1 MKNNEIIALSI
12 EELRQ
17 KLASEHENLRKLRFA
32 HQVSAIESPMKL
44 KETKK
49 LIARLNTILTQKVS
63 QK

>member
-1 MKNNEIIALSI
+1 MKNNEIISLSI

-17 KLASEHENLRKLRFA
+17 KLASEQENLRKLRFA

>member
-17 KLASEHENLRKLRFA
+17 KLASEQENLRKLRFA

>member
-1 MKNNEIIALSI
+1 MKNNEITALSI

-17 KLASEHENLRKLRFA
+17 KLASEQENLRKLRFA

-44 KETKK
+44 KETRK

-63 QK
+63 KK

>member
-1 MKNNEIIALSI
+1 MKNNEITALSI

-17 KLASEHENLRKLRFA
+17 KLASEQENLRKLRFA

-44 KETKK
+44 KETRK

>member
-17 KLASEHENLRKLRFA
+17 KLASEQENLRKLRFA

-44 KETKK
+44 KETRK